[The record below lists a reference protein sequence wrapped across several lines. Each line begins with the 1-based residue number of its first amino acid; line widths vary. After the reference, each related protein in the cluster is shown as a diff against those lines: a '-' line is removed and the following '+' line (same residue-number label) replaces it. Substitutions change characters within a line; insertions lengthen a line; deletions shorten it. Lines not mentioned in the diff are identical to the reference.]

1 MRTGG
6 GRFTPAGLQV
16 PRVLTEASFRRHLTS
31 YRRACSQSV
40 AKFALAGGI
49 AHAPDLR
56 HAPRAVTKPP
66 SITHDR
72 PGRPSGSADLPFTL
86 ALAIALAA
94 AYLVL
99 AWISTRLVPHVSEIG
114 YLWPAGGL
122 ATGVLLVARTRR
134 WPWLLGSV
142 VVANTV
148 NALATGHALPVAIAY
163 AVPNTVLPA
172 LAAWML
178 LRLVRRP
185 FRFSSMRVV
194 LVFAVV
200 AVLAVNVATAVL
212 GAAVPTFFLGQNFF
226 YEWRVWW
233 ISDALGLLLV
243 VPLVLA
249 WADFEG
255 ADWRRMR
262 PGRVAEGVL
271 AFGGLVW
278 TAYLA
283 FTTAPGPHGAVVP
296 LQHLI
301 APFLIWAA
309 LRFGARGQSLCVV
322 LLSAIAVWGTMRGL
336 GPFSV
341 AIVEPVEAVLQLQIY
356 LGVAASMTLL
366 AAALMTERQ
375 VAQTASE
382 EWRSRYEAAVLSSGN
397 LLYDIDFRNGNVVWG
412 GNTRKV
418 LGFFPHEL
426 SDTSALLACVH
437 PDDLGRLQSS
447 GTQADSHVLE
457 YRVRRKDGVWL
468 DVEDTGEVVRLPD
481 GRAVRAIGF
490 LRDVS
495 ERKRAQVERDRL
507 DAQLREAQK
516 MEALGNMAGGIAHDF
531 NNILGAILGYGEMA
545 AERVPDDA
553 KLRQQ
558 LGAILDA
565 GRRGKSLVEQILT
578 FTRHV
583 ARDRRPVALL
593 PILREVREQLAA
605 SIPANIDLRLRIEDE
620 SATVLG
626 DPTQIHQVVMN
637 LATNAA
643 QAMNGGGGIL
653 ELGLRVDTLESTRNL
668 THGRLEAGSYAVIS
682 VRDSGSGIAPEVL
695 PRIFEPFYTTKG
707 PGRGT
712 GLGLALVHA
721 IVREQRGAIDVTTAL
736 GKGSTFAA
744 YLPLTRPGADQD
756 KLAQP
761 AAPRAHGQ
769 SILVVDDDPAMLSL
783 AEDMLAELGY
793 EPSGYPSG
801 EEALAAFAAAPDRF
815 DAALSD
821 ERMPGLSGL
830 ELAARLK
837 AVRATLPVVIA
848 TGYGGPDLEQRARA
862 AGVAEIVPK
871 PYTLAALSQA
881 LSRTLRG

>member
-1 MRTGG
+1 MDQH
-6 GRFTPAGLQV
+6 A
-16 PRVLTEASFRRHLTS
+16 
-31 YRRACSQSV
+31 AC
-40 AKFALAGGI
+40 
-49 AHAPDLR
+49 
-56 HAPRAVTKPP
+56 
-66 SITHDR
+66 
-72 PGRPSGSADLPFTL
+72 
-86 ALAIALAA
+86 
-94 AYLVL
+94 
-99 AWISTRLVPHVSEIG
+99 PHVSEIG

-122 ATGVLLVARTRR
+122 VLGVLLVARIRR
-134 WPWLLGSV
+134 WPWLLVSV

-148 NALATGHALPVAIAY
+148 NALVSGHAMPVAIAY
-163 AVPNTVLPA
+163 AVPNAVLPA
-172 LAAWML
+172 LAAWLL

-185 FRFSSMRVV
+185 FRFSRMRVV
-194 LVFAVV
+194 LVFAWV
-200 AVLAVNVATAVL
+200 AVLAVNALTAVM
-212 GAAVPTFFLGQNFF
+212 GAAVPAFFLGANFL
-226 YEWRVWW
+226 YEWKVWW

-249 WADFEG
+249 WADFERT
-255 ADWRRMR
+255 DWRQMR
-262 PGRVAEGVL
+262 PGRIAEGVL

-301 APFLIWAA
+301 APFLIWTA
-309 LRFGARGQSLCVV
+309 LRFGARGQSLSVV
-322 LLSAIAVWGTMRGL
+322 LLSTVAVWGTMRGL

-341 AIVEPVEAVLQLQIY
+341 AIVEPVESVLQLQIY

-366 AAALMTERQ
+366 AAALMAERQ
-375 VAQTASE
+375 AAQTSSE

-397 LLYDIDFRNGNVVWG
+397 LLYDIDLRNGKVVWG

-426 SDTSALLACVH
+426 SDTVALLTCVH

-457 YRVRRKDGVWL
+457 YRVRRKDGVWI
-468 DVEDTGEVVRLPD
+468 DMEDTGEVVRLPD

-490 LRDVS
+490 LRDIS
-495 ERKRAQVERDRL
+495 ERKRAQAERERL

-545 AERVPDDA
+545 ADRAQEDA
-553 KLRQQ
+553 RLRQQ

-583 ARDRRPVALL
+583 ARDRRPVGLL

-653 ELGLRVDTLESTRNL
+653 ELGLRVDTLESIRNL
-668 THGRLEAGSYAVIS
+668 THGRLDAGSYAVIS

-721 IVREQRGAIDVTTAL
+721 IVREQRGAIDVITAV

-744 YLPLTRPGADQD
+744 YLPLTRSGAGQE

-769 SILVVDDDPAMLSL
+769 TILVVDDDPAMLSL

-793 EPSGYPSG
+793 EPTW
-801 EEALAAFAAAPDRF
+801 
-815 DAALSD
+815 LS
-821 ERMPGLSGL
+821 EVASRRWRRSQPHPIASM
-830 ELAARLK
+830 RL
-837 AVRATLPVVIA
+837 
-848 TGYGGPDLEQRARA
+848 
-862 AGVAEIVPK
+862 
-871 PYTLAALSQA
+871 
-881 LSRTLRG
+881 

>member
-1 MRTGG
+1 M
-6 GRFTPAGLQV
+6 
-16 PRVLTEASFRRHLTS
+16 
-31 YRRACSQSV
+31 
-40 AKFALAGGI
+40 
-49 AHAPDLR
+49 
-56 HAPRAVTKPP
+56 
-66 SITHDR
+66 
-72 PGRPSGSADLPFTL
+72 DLPFTL
-86 ALAIALAA
+86 ALAVALGV
-94 AYLVL
+94 AYLAL
-99 AWISTRLVPHVSEIG
+99 AWISTQLVPHVSEIG

-122 ATGVLLVARTRR
+122 VLGVLLVARIRR
-134 WPWLLGSV
+134 WPWLLASV

-148 NALATGHALPVAIAY
+148 NALVSGHAMPVAIAY
-163 AVPNTVLPA
+163 AVPNAVLPV
-172 LAAWML
+172 LAAWLL

-185 FRFSSMRVV
+185 FRFSRMRVV
-194 LVFAVV
+194 LVFGWV
-200 AVLAVNVATAVL
+200 AVLAVNALTAVM
-212 GAAVPTFFLGQNFF
+212 GAAVPAFFLGANFL
-226 YEWRVWW
+226 YEWKVWW

-249 WADFEG
+249 WADFERT
-255 ADWRRMR
+255 DWRQMR
-262 PGRVAEGVL
+262 PGRIVEGVL

-301 APFLIWAA
+301 APFLIWTA
-309 LRFGARGQSLCVV
+309 LRFGARGQSLSVV
-322 LLSAIAVWGTMRGL
+322 LLSTVAVWGTMRGL

-341 AIVEPVEAVLQLQIY
+341 AIVEPVESVLQLQIY

-366 AAALMTERQ
+366 AAALMAERQ
-375 VAQTASE
+375 AAQTSSE

-397 LLYDIDFRNGNVVWG
+397 LLYDIDLRNGKVVWG
-412 GNTRKV
+412 GDTRKV
-418 LGFFPHEL
+418 LGFLPHEL
-426 SDTSALLACVH
+426 SDTVALLACVH

-457 YRVRRKDGVWL
+457 YRVRRKDGVWI
-468 DVEDTGEVVRLPD
+468 DMEDTGEVVRRPD

-495 ERKRAQVERDRL
+495 ERKRAQAERERL
-507 DAQLREAQK
+507 DVQLREAQK

-545 AERVPDDA
+545 ADRAQEDA
-553 KLRQQ
+553 RLRQQ

-605 SIPANIDLRLRIEDE
+605 SILPNIDLRLRIEDE

-626 DPTQIHQVVMN
+626 DPTQMHQVVMN

-643 QAMNGGGGIL
+643 QSMNGGGGIL
-653 ELGLRVDTLESTRNL
+653 ELGLRVDRLGSTRDL
-668 THGRLEAGSYAVIS
+668 SHGRLDAGSYAVVS

-744 YLPLTRPGADQD
+744 YLPLTRSGAGQE

-769 SILVVDDDPAMLSL
+769 TILVVDDDPAMLSL

-793 EPSGYPSG
+793 EPTGYPGG
-801 EEALAAFAAAPDRF
+801 EQALAAFVAAPDRF

-837 AVRATLPVVIA
+837 AVRPTLPIVIA
-848 TGYGGPDLEQRARA
+848 TGYGGPDLEQRANA
-862 AGVAEIVPK
+862 VGVSGIVGK
-871 PYTLAALSQA
+871 PYTLAAISHA
-881 LSRTLRG
+881 LSRALQR